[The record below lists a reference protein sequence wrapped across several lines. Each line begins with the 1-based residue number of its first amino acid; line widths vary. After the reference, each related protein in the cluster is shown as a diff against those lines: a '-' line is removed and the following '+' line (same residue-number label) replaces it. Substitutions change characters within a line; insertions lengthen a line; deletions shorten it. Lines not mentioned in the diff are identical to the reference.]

1 MDDLSNLYDPV
12 RERIFQKI
20 EETEISQKELA
31 NSLGISPQTITDW
44 KNGKSNSFAKKL
56 HLIAPVLGVTVLWLL
71 SGTESKEKEGTS
83 TPSIKAGQNK
93 LYANMPG
100 IRAVRVPILGA
111 IPAGVPL
118 EAIEEILDW
127 EEIPLDWA
135 AGGREYFGLKVK
147 GDSMYPKYLDGDTV
161 ILRKQ
166 DTCDS
171 GDDCAVMVNGNE
183 ATLKQVFL
191 RDDGGLETRP
201 LNPSYPPATYSSDD
215 ISKLP
220 VSIAGVVVEL
230 RRKIK

>member
-12 RERIFQKI
+12 RERIFRKI
-20 EETEISQKELA
+20 EETGISQKELA
-31 NSLGISPQTITDW
+31 NLLEISPQTITDW

-56 HLIAPVLGVTVLWLL
+56 HLIAPELGVTVSWLL
-71 SGTESKEKEGTS
+71 SGAESKGTEGI
-83 TPSIKAGQNK
+83 IKAEQDR
-93 LYANMPG
+93 LYKTMPG
-100 IRAVRVPILGA
+100 IRSIRVPILGA

-118 EAIEEILDW
+118 EAIEDILDW

-166 DTCDS
+166 GTCDS